1 MKTRKLLTILSLTFL
16 ANLPLVSCGQAE
28 EPSPDPT
35 PEPEP
40 TPTPEPDNPDEDTDI
55 IYDSPSYDGGLEG
68 NEAND
73 AGEDLNNTDIE
84 TLFKKAVAFDRY
96 QYEVSVNVTGA
107 PTEKFTQYFTPN
119 AWYTEAEGSSENFG
133 YAQTKDEHKM
143 FKYYINDEA
152 NEVYPSIYEYGG
164 YETSEIITDL
174 YSGLTITNIS
184 QLSPYLDEFNSED
197 YKYQG
202 NNSFVILDSTIM
214 SIFQFMTTYGSSIA
228 SFINSLSVQIVSLED
243 TIFETTLDLGSYGT
257 IVGKFTPLETT
268 KIDFVN
274 DAVLNSGLKG
284 VESYSNIEEGM
295 RKLNGNNFTIRGI
308 KLLEANGTTHEATA
322 TIYATNDY
330 FVYDFVDPT
339 YADFGFAL
347 IKPNV
352 EVPVYGKDATT
363 GELLDEPEMMSV
375 AYDAC
380 YEFEVMSNG
389 TYKFTNFI
397 GPVENES
404 IHYVYVDKL
413 PQEGESGTLYITEDI
428 SNETDDL
435 MVYEYIEVNG
445 KMQWSLYSTWYDT
458 VGDFYLYNY
467 GATLYPGS
475 TVFTALAPKLFEK
488 VDPSKESE
496 TNYKSS
502 NADIVSAVSTGLFG
516 WGFQPTTTW
525 LDYVEDATLSLN
537 YTENALTSIDIGV
550 YITADV
556 GSGTGAQHISYN
568 YSNFG
573 TTKVEKFEEYLSTLS
588 EAN

>member
-1 MKTRKLLTILSLTFL
+1 MKTRKLLTILSLTLL
-16 ANLPLVSCGQAE
+16 ASLPLVSCGPADN
-28 EPSPDPT
+28 PDIPT
-35 PEPEP
+35 PEPE
-40 TPTPEPDNPDEDTDI
+40 PTPEPDNPDEDTDI
-55 IYDSPSYDGGLEG
+55 IYESPSYDGGLEG

-73 AGEDLNNTDIE
+73 AEEDLNNTDIE
-84 TLFKKAVAFDRY
+84 TLFKKAVTFERY
-96 QYEVSVNVTGA
+96 QHEVSVNVTSL
-107 PTEKFTQYFTPN
+107 PTENFTQYFTPN
-119 AWYTEAEGSSENFG
+119 AWYTEGNIDTFG

-174 YSGLTITNIS
+174 YSGLTITDIS

-197 YKYQG
+197 YAYQG
-202 NNSFVILDSTIM
+202 NNSFAILDSTIM

-295 RKLNGNNFTIRGI
+295 RKLNGNNFTIKGI
-308 KLLEANGTTHEATA
+308 KLVEANGTTHETTA

-380 YEFEVMSNG
+380 YEFEVMSDG

-397 GPVENES
+397 GPVENER

-475 TVFTALAPKLFEK
+475 TAFTALAPKLFEK

-525 LDYVEDATLSLN
+525 LDNLEDATLSLN
-537 YTENALTSIDIGV
+537 YTEDALTSIDIGV
-550 YITADV
+550 YITADL
-556 GSGTGAQHISYN
+556 GSGTGAQHVSYN

>member
-1 MKTRKLLTILSLTFL
+1 MKTRKLLTILSLTLL
-16 ANLPLVSCGQAE
+16 ASLPLVSC
-28 EPSPDPT
+28 EPVYNPDIPT
-35 PEPEP
+35 PEPE
-40 TPTPEPDNPDEDTDI
+40 PTPEPDNPDEDTDI
-55 IYDSPSYDGGLEG
+55 IYESPSYDGGLEG

-84 TLFKKAVAFDRY
+84 TLFKKAVTFDRY
-96 QYEVSVNVTGA
+96 QYEVSVNLTSI
-107 PTEKFTQYFTPN
+107 PTENFTQYFTPN
-119 AWYTEAEGSSENFG
+119 AWYTEGNIDNFG

-164 YETSEIITDL
+164 YQTSEIITDL
-174 YSGLTITNIS
+174 YSGLTITDIS

-197 YKYQG
+197 YTYQG
-202 NNSFVILDSTIM
+202 NNSFAILDSNIM

-243 TIFETTLDLGSYGT
+243 TIFETTLNLGSYGT

-295 RKLNGNNFTIRGI
+295 SKLNGNNFTIRGI
-308 KLLEANGTTHEATA
+308 KLVEANGTTHETTA

-330 FVYDFVDPT
+330 FVYDFVDPA
-339 YADFGFAL
+339 YADFGFAF

-363 GELLDEPEMMSV
+363 GELLDEPEMISV

-380 YEFEVMSNG
+380 YEFEVMSDG

-397 GPVENES
+397 GPVENER

-475 TVFTALAPKLFEK
+475 TAFTALAPKLFEK

-525 LDYVEDATLSLN
+525 LDNLEDATLSLN
-537 YTENALTSIDIGV
+537 YTEDELTSIDIGV
-550 YITADV
+550 YITANL
-556 GSGTGAQHISYN
+556 GSGTGAQHVSYN

>member
-1 MKTRKLLTILSLTFL
+1 MKTRKLLTILSLTLL
-16 ANLPLVSCGQAE
+16 ASLPLVSCGPADN
-28 EPSPDPT
+28 PDIPT
-35 PEPEP
+35 PEPE
-40 TPTPEPDNPDEDTDI
+40 PTPEPDNPDEDTDI
-55 IYDSPSYDGGLEG
+55 IYESPSYDGGLEG

-73 AGEDLNNTDIE
+73 AEEDLINTDIE
-84 TLFKKAVAFDRY
+84 TLFKKAVTFERY
-96 QYEVSVNVTGA
+96 QYEVSVNVTSLPA
-107 PTEKFTQYFTPN
+107 ENLTQYFTPN
-119 AWYTEAEGSSENFG
+119 AWYTEGNIDNFG

-143 FKYYINDEA
+143 FKYYINNEA

-174 YSGLTITNIS
+174 YSLLTITDIS

-197 YKYQG
+197 YTYQG
-202 NNSFVILDSTIM
+202 NNSFAILDSNIM

-228 SFINSLSVQIVSLED
+228 KIINSFSVQIVSLED
-243 TIFETTLDLGSYGT
+243 TIFKTTLDLGSYGT

-284 VESYSNIEEGM
+284 VESYSNVEEGM

-308 KLLEANGTTHEATA
+308 KLVEANGTTHEATA

-380 YEFEVMSNG
+380 YEFEVMSDG

-475 TVFTALAPKLFEK
+475 TAFTALAPKLFEK

-525 LDYVEDATLSLN
+525 LDNLEDATLSLN
-537 YTENALTSIDIGV
+537 YTEDELTSIDIGV
-550 YITADV
+550 YITANL
-556 GSGTGAQHISYN
+556 GSGTGAQHVSYN

>member
-1 MKTRKLLTILSLTFL
+1 
-16 ANLPLVSCGQAE
+16 
-28 EPSPDPT
+28 
-35 PEPEP
+35 
-40 TPTPEPDNPDEDTDI
+40 
-55 IYDSPSYDGGLEG
+55 
-68 NEAND
+68 
-73 AGEDLNNTDIE
+73 
-84 TLFKKAVAFDRY
+84 
-96 QYEVSVNVTGA
+96 
-107 PTEKFTQYFTPN
+107 
-119 AWYTEAEGSSENFG
+119 
-133 YAQTKDEHKM
+133 
-143 FKYYINDEA
+143 
-152 NEVYPSIYEYGG
+152 
-164 YETSEIITDL
+164 
-174 YSGLTITNIS
+174 
-184 QLSPYLDEFNSED
+184 
-197 YKYQG
+197 
-202 NNSFVILDSTIM
+202 
-214 SIFQFMTTYGSSIA
+214 MTTYGTSIA

-284 VESYSNIEEGM
+284 VEGYSNIEEGM

-308 KLLEANGTTHEATA
+308 KLVEANGTTHETTA

-330 FVYDFVDPT
+330 FVYDFVDPA

-363 GELLDEPEMMSV
+363 GELLNEPKMMSV

-380 YEFEVMSNG
+380 YEFEVMSDG

-404 IHYVYVDKL
+404 IHYVYVDEL

-475 TVFTALAPKLFEK
+475 TAFTALAPKLFEK

-525 LDYVEDATLSLN
+525 LDNVEDATLSLN

-550 YITADV
+550 YITADL

>member
-1 MKTRKLLTILSLTFL
+1 MKTRKLLTILSLTL
-16 ANLPLVSCGQAE
+16 LTSLPLVSCGPADN
-28 EPSPDPT
+28 PDIPT
-35 PEPEP
+35 PEPE
-40 TPTPEPDNPDEDTDI
+40 PTPEPDNPDEDTDI
-55 IYDSPSYDGGLEG
+55 IYESPSYDGGLEG

-73 AGEDLNNTDIE
+73 AEEDLNNTDIE
-84 TLFKKAVAFDRY
+84 TLFKKAVTFERY
-96 QYEVSVNVTGA
+96 QYEVSVSVTSR
-107 PTEKFTQYFTPN
+107 PTENFTQYFTPN
-119 AWYTEAEGSSENFG
+119 AWYTEGNIDNFG

-164 YETSEIITDL
+164 YQTSEIITDL
-174 YSGLTITNIS
+174 YSTLTITGIS

-202 NNSFVILDSTIM
+202 NNSFSILDSNIM

-228 SFINSLSVQIVSLED
+228 SFLNSLSVQIISLED

-257 IVGKFTPLETT
+257 IVGKFTPLKTT

-295 RKLNGNNFTIRGI
+295 SKLNGNNFTIRGI
-308 KLLEANGTTHEATA
+308 KLVEANGTTHETTA

-330 FVYDFVDPT
+330 FVYDFVDPD

-380 YEFEVMSNG
+380 YEFEVMSDG

-397 GPVENES
+397 GPVENER

-475 TVFTALAPKLFEK
+475 TAFTALAPKLFEK

-525 LDYVEDATLSLN
+525 LDNLEDATLSLN

-550 YITADV
+550 YITANL
-556 GSGTGAQHISYN
+556 GSGTGAQHVSYN

>member
-1 MKTRKLLTILSLTFL
+1 MKTRKLLTILSLTLL
-16 ANLPLVSCGQAE
+16 ASLPLVSC
-28 EPSPDPT
+28 EPVYNPDIPT
-35 PEPEP
+35 PEPE
-40 TPTPEPDNPDEDTDI
+40 PTPEPDNPDEDKDI
-55 IYDSPSYDGGLEG
+55 IYESPSYDGGLEG

-84 TLFKKAVAFDRY
+84 TLFKKAVTFDRY
-96 QYEVSVNVTGA
+96 QYEVSVNLTSI
-107 PTEKFTQYFTPN
+107 PTENFTQYFTPN
-119 AWYTEAEGSSENFG
+119 AWYTEGNIDNFG

-164 YETSEIITDL
+164 YQTSEIITDL
-174 YSGLTITNIS
+174 YSGLTITDIS

-197 YKYQG
+197 YTYQG
-202 NNSFVILDSTIM
+202 NNSFAILDSNIM

-243 TIFETTLDLGSYGT
+243 TIFETTLNLGSYGT
-257 IVGKFTPLETT
+257 IVGKFTPLKTT

-295 RKLNGNNFTIRGI
+295 SKLNGNNFTIRGI
-308 KLLEANGTTHEATA
+308 KLVEANGTTHETTA

-330 FVYDFVDPT
+330 FVYDFVDPA
-339 YADFGFAL
+339 YADFGFAF

-375 AYDAC
+375 DYDAC
-380 YEFEVMSNG
+380 YEFEVMSDG

-397 GPVENES
+397 GPVENER

-475 TVFTALAPKLFEK
+475 TAFTALAPKLFEK

-550 YITADV
+550 YITADL
-556 GSGTGAQHISYN
+556 GSGTGAQHVSYN

>member
-1 MKTRKLLTILSLTFL
+1 MKTRKLLTILSLTLL
-16 ANLPLVSCGQAE
+16 ASLPLVSCGPADN
-28 EPSPDPT
+28 PDIPT
-35 PEPEP
+35 PEPE
-40 TPTPEPDNPDEDTDI
+40 PTPEPDNPDEDTDI
-55 IYDSPSYDGGLEG
+55 IYESPSYDGGLEG

-84 TLFKKAVAFDRY
+84 TLFKKAVTFERY
-96 QYEVSVNVTGA
+96 KYEVSVNVISF
-107 PTEKFTQYFTPN
+107 PTENFTQYFTPN
-119 AWYTEAEGSSENFG
+119 AWYTEGNIDNFG

-152 NEVYPSIYEYGG
+152 TEVYPSIYEYGG

-174 YSGLTITNIS
+174 YSSFTITGIS
-184 QLSPYLDEFNSED
+184 QLSPYLDEFTSED
-197 YKYQG
+197 YAYQG
-202 NNSFVILDSTIM
+202 NNNFAILDSTIM
-214 SIFQFMTTYGSSIA
+214 SIFQFMSNYGSSIA
-228 SFINSLSVQIVSLED
+228 SVINSFSVQIVSLED

-274 DAVLNSGLKG
+274 NAVLNSDLKG

-295 RKLNGNNFTIRGI
+295 EKLNGNNFTIKGI
-308 KLLEANGTTHEATA
+308 NLVEANGTTHEATA

-330 FVYDFVDPT
+330 FVYDFVDPD

-363 GELLDEPEMMSV
+363 GELLDEPQIMSV

-380 YEFEVMSNG
+380 YEFEVMSDG

-404 IHYVYVDKL
+404 IHYVYVEEL

-475 TVFTALAPKLFEK
+475 TAFTALAPKLFEK
-488 VDPSKESE
+488 ADPSKESE

-525 LDYVEDATLSLN
+525 LDNLEDATLSLN
-537 YTENALTSIDIGV
+537 YTEDALTSIDIGI
-550 YITADV
+550 YITADL

-573 TTKVEKFEEYLSTLS
+573 TTKVQAFEEYLSTLS